1 MAFLAGKVEV
11 RSGQRI
17 AGFRVVEVL
26 GIDPSGLPIDG
37 RMAERAIAAEA
48 ALVLV
53 FMAGAA
59 AWGKAQPGAIE
70 IFCGQECALRYGDV
84 LRVVAGTA
92 ADTLMFTIERVSGLC
107 MIESLGCRIP
117 VHHLEI
123 GAVVIGVALD
133 ARSTG

>member
-1 MAFLAGKVEV
+1 VTMLASE
-11 RSGQRI
+11 RET
-17 AGFRVVEVL
+17 GFCVVEVL
-26 GIDPSGLPIDG
+26 TVNACGLPADG
-37 RMAERAIAAEA
+37 GVAPSTFRSKA